1 VVVAV
6 AILVLLGLL
15 YYYRPTTVPN
25 VRLKPV
31 AEAAVLLDQAGLG
44 LGESS
49 EVATQSVGEG
59 LVAGQTPAAGSSVRR
74 HSEVDVV
81 VAVQPTAA
89 SVPSVV
95 DKEAAL
101 AEDTLAAELYVPVQV
116 EIFGTS
122 TPQGT
127 VIGQFPK
134 AGAVW
139 TTGRPVAFSVAA
151 GADDG
156 TGVKVPSLE
165 GKTLDAAVAD
175 VQAAGLAPYAVVRDL
190 AQAELNEVVAQLPAA
205 GAVVRP
211 GQTILLY
218 LELP

>member
-1 VVVAV
+1 M
-6 AILVLLGLL
+6 
-15 YYYRPTTVPN
+15 
-25 VRLKPV
+25 
-31 AEAAVLLDQAGLG
+31 
-44 LGESS
+44 
-49 EVATQSVGEG
+49 
-59 LVAGQTPAAGSSVRR
+59 
-74 HSEVDVV
+74 
-81 VAVQPTAA
+81 
-89 SVPSVV
+89 
-95 DKEAAL
+95 DKEATL
-101 AEDTLAAELYVPVQV
+101 AEDMLTADLYVPVQ
-116 EIFGTS
+116 GGDLRYRR
-122 TPQGT
+122 TPQGR

-134 AGAVW
+134 AGTVW

-205 GAVVRP
+205 GAVVKP
-211 GQTILLY
+211 GQTVLLY